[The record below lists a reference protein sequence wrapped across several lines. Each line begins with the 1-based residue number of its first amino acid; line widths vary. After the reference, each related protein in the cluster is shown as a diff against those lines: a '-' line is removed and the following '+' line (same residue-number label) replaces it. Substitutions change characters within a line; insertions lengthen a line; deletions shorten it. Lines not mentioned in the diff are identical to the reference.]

1 MVSCPIFLYLC
12 QFYLKVH
19 FGATKDALSRHFNK
33 FGAVLK
39 VVIVTNAATGQPTGS
54 AYVEFLHKE
63 SAERALSLNGTSFM
77 ARILKVVRRSSHEAA
92 HFYGWPGGG
101 RTSMYARHG
110 RMAYP
115 RGGLPGSTF
124 RGRAPMIAGARSL
137 QWKRE
142 PSVTD
147 SNTGATV
154 ALPSAEQVLP
164 PAT

>member
-77 ARILKVVRRSSHEAA
+77 ARILKVLWSMTKLCPFT
-92 HFYGWPGGG
+92 FY
-101 RTSMYARHG
+101 
-110 RMAYP
+110 
-115 RGGLPGSTF
+115 
-124 RGRAPMIAGARSL
+124 SL
-137 QWKRE
+137 HPKI
-142 PSVTD
+142 
-147 SNTGATV
+147 
-154 ALPSAEQVLP
+154 L
-164 PAT
+164 